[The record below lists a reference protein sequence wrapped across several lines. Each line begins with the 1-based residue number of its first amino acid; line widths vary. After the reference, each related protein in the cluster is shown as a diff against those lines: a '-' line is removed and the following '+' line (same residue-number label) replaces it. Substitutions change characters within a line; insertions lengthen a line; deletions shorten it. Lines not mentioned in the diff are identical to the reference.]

1 MARMIDAD
9 ALQELCN
16 KRIKDTWNSK
26 TAPVSWAEA
35 YADFKDDINSI
46 PAFAQPGN
54 PLTLEQLREMDGQP
68 AWCEDVGRWAIV
80 SVSDAGKWKGVPFA
94 LFVRDGA
101 RFEWD
106 IEDHGLCMHPYPP
119 AQQRWIPVSER
130 LPEDEDDGETVLAI
144 VSGKPHK
151 NITLCHAL
159 MTAGYFP
166 GEGWVVNEYP
176 EWENPTITHWMPLP
190 EPPEE
195 GVNVNKENQYVE
207 LASHAIGLDHK
218 KPYTRHGKKF
228 YKPYRNYFSTAKGCS
243 DYEYWDVM
251 EASGYAKS
259 RETERGG
266 KFFWLTRSGL
276 DWLGEQLGIHIYD
289 EED

>member
-1 MARMIDAD
+1 MARMINAD

-46 PAFAQPGN
+46 PAFAQPGK

-94 LFVRDGA
+94 LFVRDGG
-101 RFEWD
+101 RFECD

-130 LPEDEDDGETVLAI
+130 LPEDEDDGETVLA
-144 VSGKPHK
+144 VVFGKPHK
-151 NITLCHAL
+151 NITLHHAI
-159 MTAGYFP
+159 MTAEYFYQ
-166 GEGWVVNEYP
+166 GGWLVDEYP
-176 EWENPTITHWMPLP
+176 EWENPIVTHWMPLP

-195 GVNVNKENQYVE
+195 G
-207 LASHAIGLDHK
+207 
-218 KPYTRHGKKF
+218 
-228 YKPYRNYFSTAKGCS
+228 
-243 DYEYWDVM
+243 
-251 EASGYAKS
+251 
-259 RETERGG
+259 
-266 KFFWLTRSGL
+266 
-276 DWLGEQLGIHIYD
+276 
-289 EED
+289 

>member
-1 MARMIDAD
+1 MARMINAD

-46 PAFAQPGN
+46 PAFAQPGK

-94 LFVRDGA
+94 LFVRDGG

-119 AQQRWIPVSER
+119 AQQRWIKEANTP
-130 LPEDEDDGETVLAI
+130 
-144 VSGKPHK
+144 
-151 NITLCHAL
+151 
-159 MTAGYFP
+159 
-166 GEGWVVNEYP
+166 
-176 EWENPTITHWMPLP
+176 PTNGDHVRAMD
-190 EPPEE
+190 
-195 GVNVNKENQYVE
+195 NKELSKWLCSIMTGE
-207 LASHAIGLDHK
+207 CCDMTCPGREFCEPGHKGL
-218 KPYTRHGKKF
+218 
-228 YKPYRNYFSTAKGCS
+228 
-243 DYEYWDVM
+243 
-251 EASGYAKS
+251 
-259 RETERGG
+259 
-266 KFFWLTRSGL
+266 L
-276 DWLGEQLGIHIYD
+276 DWLQAIYK
-289 EED
+289 EEN